1 MEEVVEEEVGE
12 VVQPEHGGGGKEGLL
27 RHPEHGQGDDAA
39 DEEGEDCPVVQQG
52 GGLLEGEEIAAVPLT
67 KENSVLRSQG
77 YTFQTW
83 PSCHQDMCQSSN
95 VEPAILEW
103 RISTGD
109 E

>member
-1 MEEVVEEEVGE
+1 MEEVIEDEVGE
-12 VVQPEHGGGGKEGLL
+12 VVQPEHGDGGKEGLL

-67 KENSVLRSQG
+67 KENSVLKQGFTSQ
-77 YTFQTW
+77 TR

-109 E
+109 D